1 MKLGSLAEDVAP
13 RTGKIIKNQLSV
25 FETGENRIGK
35 VKITQRKTRLF

>member
-25 FETGENRIGK
+25 FETGENLLQSKGK
-35 VKITQRKTRLF
+35 PVFSEKG